1 MENLVYILSW
11 GSPVGLGL
19 FFLLSTAGTG
29 ILFWGI
35 SHFVKRNNASNESNE
50 WAPRRSN

>member
-1 MENLVYILSW
+1 MEVLYTVMSW

-19 FFLLSTAGTG
+19 FFFLSCSGTG

-35 SHFVKRNNASNESNE
+35 SHFKSEAK
-50 WAPRRSN
+50 